1 MIVCKFGGSSL
12 STVDGINKAKKII
25 ESNSNRK
32 IIVVS
37 AIGRRFT
44 MDEKVTDLLISLTQ
58 IKNKNEQKI
67 LLLKIKDRFID
78 MAYQL
83 KLKNP
88 EKIFNFNQFEDD
100 IYFNNGPEYIIS
112 RGEYFTAKMLSIYLN
127 KNFVDASEL
136 IYLKQNGSI
145 DYLKTKQ
152 KLINI
157 DFNSGVIIPGF
168 YCSSFNEKVTLLGR
182 GGSDTTGAILANLL
196 NASAYEN
203 YTDVNGVLEIDNKFY
218 KQAGTLKNLSYGT
231 LASIVKGGAE
241 VYKAEALPPIV
252 KSNIPLYILNTF
264 NHNQFSKINNEKTFG
279 FYFEK
284 PEEYQ
289 IIQKI
294 KKVSKCK
301 YLSMILKS
309 FMLDNI
315 SYEKIFYTNNNF
327 FIKSKTLFS
336 KTKIDALTLNIF
348 YKNNQTKI
356 KEIRTFCKDKNIK
369 FILNKIPYYKY
380 KIIFFGKINKSFIK
394 KLIYILEK

>member
-127 KNFVDASEL
+127 KNM
-136 IYLKQNGSI
+136 Y
-145 DYLKTKQ
+145 
-152 KLINI
+152 
-157 DFNSGVIIPGF
+157 
-168 YCSSFNEKVTLLGR
+168 
-182 GGSDTTGAILANLL
+182 
-196 NASAYEN
+196 
-203 YTDVNGVLEIDNKFY
+203 
-218 KQAGTLKNLSYGT
+218 
-231 LASIVKGGAE
+231 
-241 VYKAEALPPIV
+241 
-252 KSNIPLYILNTF
+252 
-264 NHNQFSKINNEKTFG
+264 
-279 FYFEK
+279 
-284 PEEYQ
+284 
-289 IIQKI
+289 
-294 KKVSKCK
+294 
-301 YLSMILKS
+301 M
-309 FMLDNI
+309 
-315 SYEKIFYTNNNF
+315 
-327 FIKSKTLFS
+327 
-336 KTKIDALTLNIF
+336 
-348 YKNNQTKI
+348 
-356 KEIRTFCKDKNIK
+356 
-369 FILNKIPYYKY
+369 
-380 KIIFFGKINKSFIK
+380 
-394 KLIYILEK
+394 